1 MDRTSKAL
9 VGGGVAVV
17 LVLAG
22 VVVELSR
29 RLAKVREDLQTAQD
43 EFLVAEKQLSDCRA
57 ELRSAQALE

>member
-1 MDRTSKAL
+1 MDRTRKAL

-17 LVLAG
+17 LVLVG

-43 EFLVAEKQLSDCRA
+43 EFLVAEKQLADCRA
-57 ELRSAQALE
+57 ELRSARALE

>member
-1 MDRTSKAL
+1 MERTRKAL

-17 LVLAG
+17 LVLVG

-57 ELRSAQALE
+57 ELRSARALE